1 MKWIYC
7 TYEPIDAFY
16 FKGDNSVNLI
26 LFNFFE
32 APFEKCECCH
42 VVE

>member
-7 TYEPIDAFY
+7 TYEPVDAYY
-16 FKGDNSVNLI
+16 FKGNNSVNLI
-26 LFNFFE
+26 LFIFLK
-32 APFEKCECCH
+32 APFEECDHCN